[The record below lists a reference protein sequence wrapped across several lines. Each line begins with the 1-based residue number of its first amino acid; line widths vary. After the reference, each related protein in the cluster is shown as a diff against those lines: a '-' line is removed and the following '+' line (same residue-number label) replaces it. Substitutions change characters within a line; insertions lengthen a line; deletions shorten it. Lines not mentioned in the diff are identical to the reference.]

1 MDMRQTA
8 QAMVRKGGGILA
20 ADESSPTMKKRFDSI
35 GVESTEETRREW
47 RDILFTAP
55 RLEEHVNAVILFDE
69 TVRQNTADGTN
80 FVEYL
85 TRRGIVPGIK
95 VDGGAKPFAGFHGE
109 KVTEGLDGLRD
120 RLAEYA
126 KMGLKF
132 TKWRAVLTVDASPAA
147 IHANAHALARFAALS
162 QEAGL
167 VPIVE
172 PEVLMDGTH
181 DIAAARSTTGSA
193 LFSTF
198 DELFRSRIDLQ
209 AIVLKPNM
217 VMSGYAAT
225 GRADPTEVAEAT
237 VDVMRRHVSP
247 LLPGIAF
254 LSGGQ
259 SDNDA
264 VVHLRLMNGIGEPT
278 KMPWNLTFSYGRALQ
293 AEPLRVW
300 GGEAGNREAAQKALL
315 ARATACG
322 DATR

>member
-1 MDMRQTA
+1 MRQTA

-47 RDILFTAP
+47 RDILFTTP

-69 TVRQNTADGTN
+69 TARQNTADGTN

-85 TRRGIVPGIK
+85 AGRGIVPGIK
-95 VDGGAKPFAGFHGE
+95 VDGGAMTLAGFPGD

-120 RLAEYA
+120 RLTEYA
-126 KMGLKF
+126 KMGLRF
-132 TKWRAVLTVDASPAA
+132 TKWRAVLAVGASPAA
-147 IHANAHALARFAALS
+147 IHANANALARFAALS

-181 DIAAARSTTGSA
+181 DIAAARSSTTGA
-193 LFSTF
+193 LFCTF
-198 DELFRSRIDLQ
+198 DELYRHRIDLQ
-209 AIVLKPNM
+209 ATVLKPNM
-217 VMSGYAAT
+217 VMSGYDAA
-225 GRADPTEVAEAT
+225 GRAAPAEVAEAT
-237 VDVMRRHVSP
+237 VDVMRRQVSP

-259 SDNDA
+259 SDGDA
-264 VVHLRLMNGIGEPT
+264 VVHLRLMNAIGESAGV
-278 KMPWNLTFSYGRALQ
+278 PWNLTFSYGRALQ

-300 GGEAGNREAAQKALL
+300 GGKAGNREAAQKVLL
-315 ARATACG
+315 ARAGACG
-322 DATR
+322 GATR